1 MIRIT
6 TAFLLGIVAAF
17 VPNKK
22 SNIHPV
28 LLGAI
33 FGFLFTKILLGDYDS
48 GYTWT
53 LSDLAFFFNTA
64 AAGAV
69 GAAMV
74 TAILSSK

>member
-1 MIRIT
+1 MRIVC
-6 TAFLLGIVAAF
+6 AFLLGILAAF

-48 GYTWT
+48 GYAWT
-53 LSDLAFFFNTA
+53 SSDLVFLFNTA
-64 AAGAV
+64 AAGAA
-69 GAAMV
+69 GAALV
-74 TAILSSK
+74 NATLSSK